1 MDEKKRK
8 ITFVVPC
15 LNEADN
21 IPALLESVRKTTDK
35 LDNYIWEFVF
45 VDDGSKDDTW
55 KIIEELSRVDPKIKG
70 VLLSRNFGKEVA
82 LTAGVESALNTD
94 AVIFMDADLQH
105 PPPIIPELVER
116 WEKGFQIVATHR
128 IDIKHSPARK
138 AGSRLFYFLLKRFSD
153 LNIEPMATDFRLLDR
168 EVLDVLRVFKERVR
182 FVRGLIDWMGFRKTS
197 VPFSAP
203 ERVSGKS
210 TFNLNNLTL
219 LAINSFTSFSLLPLR
234 ITGWLGMFVLMISGP
249 LFFYMILSHLI
260 LAYTKYT
267 AQAYFVVF
275 NTFLFGIVLAALGMI
290 ALYIGHI
297 HTEVVQRPLYIIQ
310 GRVGFRNE

>member
-21 IPALLESVRKTTDK
+21 IKLLCESIHKVIEK
-35 LDNYIWEFVF
+35 LDQYIWEFVF
-45 VDDGSKDDTW
+45 VDDGSKDNTW
-55 KIIEELSRVDPKIKG
+55 EIIEELNRLDPRVKG
-70 VLLSRNFGKEVA
+70 VRLSRNFGKEVA
-82 LTAGVESALNTD
+82 LTAGVESVDNTD
-94 AVIFMDADLQH
+94 AIIIMDADLQH
-105 PPPIIPELVER
+105 PPPVIPELVEQ
-116 WEKGFQIVATHR
+116 WEKGFQIVATQR
-128 IDIKHSPARK
+128 LNIKHSRVRK
-138 AGSRLFYFLLKRFSD
+138 AGSSLFYYLLKRFSD
-153 LNIEPMATDFRLLDR
+153 LNIEPMATDYRLLDR
-168 EVLDVLRVFKERVR
+168 EVLDVLKTFKERVR

-197 VPFSAP
+197 VTFSAP

-210 TFNLNNLTL
+210 AFNFRSLTL

-234 ITGWLGMFVLMISGP
+234 ITGWLGLFVLIISGP
-249 LFFYMILSHLI
+249 LFFYMILSHLV